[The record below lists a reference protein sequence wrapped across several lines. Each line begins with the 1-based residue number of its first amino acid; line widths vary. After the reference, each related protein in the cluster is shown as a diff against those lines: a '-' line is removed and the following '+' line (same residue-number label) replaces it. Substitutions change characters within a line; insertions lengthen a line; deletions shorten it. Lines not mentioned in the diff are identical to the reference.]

1 MQKTG
6 YTEKPSD
13 RFKKIKAADP
23 FAGGKKHKTNFGYVY
38 SSGGVPIR
46 INHGTVRNTIQWDKQ
61 PQGRL
66 SPLLTH
72 TLTLTLLMHFYRIG
86 LRPTAGELL

>member
-13 RFKKIKAADP
+13 RFKKVKAADP
-23 FAGGKKHKTNFGYVY
+23 FTSGKKHKTNFGYVY

-46 INHGTVRNTIQWDKQ
+46 INHGTVRNTIQWD
-61 PQGRL
+61 R
-66 SPLLTH
+66 
-72 TLTLTLLMHFYRIG
+72 
-86 LRPTAGELL
+86 